1 MIKLTKFDD
10 EMIYFSDGST
20 ISYHHDQ
27 DCCECNY
34 ADFSALENYKDL
46 LDKEWDD
53 FTVGPIDGTG
63 IMLTLIGHNE
73 FGIPITPGILIP
85 CYSEQNGYYSTDL
98 DILVNRPDSKGYELN
113 LECEERVW

>member
-20 ISYHHDQ
+20 ISYSHYQ
-27 DCCECNY
+27 ECCECNY

-46 LDKEWDD
+46 LDWEWDD
-53 FTVGPIDGTG
+53 FTVRPINGTG

-73 FGIPITPGILIP
+73 FGIPIAPGILIP

>member
-10 EMIYFSDGST
+10 EMVYFSDGST
-20 ISYHHDQ
+20 ISYSHDQ
-27 DCCECNY
+27 ECCECNY
-34 ADFSALENYKDL
+34 ADFSVLENYKNL

-85 CYSEQNGYYSTDL
+85 CYSEQNGYYSANL
-98 DILVNRPDSKGYELN
+98 DISVNRPDGRGYN
-113 LECEERVW
+113 VTLECEEDIY

>member
-34 ADFSALENYKDL
+34 ADFSVLENYKDL

-73 FGIPITPGILIP
+73 FGILIP
-85 CYSEQNGYYSTDL
+85 CYSDQNGYYSTDL

-113 LECEERVW
+113 LECDERVW

>member
-20 ISYHHDQ
+20 ISYSHNQ

-34 ADFSALENYKDL
+34 ADFSVLENYKDL
-46 LDKEWDD
+46 LDKEWDE
-53 FTVGPIDGTG
+53 FTVGPIDGMG
-63 IMLTLIGHNE
+63 IMLTLIGNNE

-85 CYSEQNGYYSTDL
+85 CYSEQNGYYSTAL
-98 DILVNRPDSKGYELN
+98 DIAVNRPDGRGYNLT
-113 LECEERVW
+113 LECEEHI